1 MDLDEQ
7 AVGGRVRT
15 FRLKKYVPDR
25 PLVLS
30 EKGGHGREP
39 EVSGHIIG
47 PSRIIEGGDRVR
59 RRKISWDPSPSPD
72 VIGYRVY
79 WAANE
84 RVSYDSDFVDVGQ
97 VTAIVLPDDVPVF
110 PRMRGKMEIG
120 VTAVSRSGN
129 ESDMGIVEAFFDFT
143 RPGMPLHLRIE
154 ML

>member
-1 MDLDEQ
+1 MAGAGEM
-7 AVGGRVRT
+7 RT

-25 PLVLS
+25 PLFLS
-30 EKGGHGREP
+30 EMSRHGREP

-59 RRKISWDPSPSPD
+59 RRKISWDLSPSPD

-79 WAANE
+79 WAVNE
-84 RVSYDSDFVDVGQ
+84 RVSYHSEFADVGL
-97 VTAIVLPDDVPVF
+97 VTAIVLPDDVPSFRRVT
-110 PRMRGKMEIG
+110 GQVEIG
-120 VTAVSRSGN
+120 ITAVSRSGN

-154 ML
+154 TI

>member
-1 MDLDEQ
+1 M
-7 AVGGRVRT
+7 RT

-39 EVSGHIIG
+39 EVSREITC
-47 PSRIIEGGDRVR
+47 PSRIIEGRDRVK
-59 RRKISWDPSPSPD
+59 RRKISWDASPSPD

-84 RVSYDSDFVDVGQ
+84 SVSYDSDFVDVGQ
-97 VTAIVLPDDVPVF
+97 VTAIVLPDDVPSFRRVT
-110 PRMRGKMEIG
+110 GQVEIG
-120 VTAVSRSGN
+120 ITALSRSGN